1 MRQRSKAFILPV
13 FLLAVTTAKSAQ
25 TSDVDIGGIVITVSD
40 SWTAQVFH
48 IVDQLSEWDEFCH
61 RQYGRWATRTHLLDE
76 QDRKLLQRHAQLRH
90 VRGWGKGFEQAFY
103 VESSIEV
110 AAQNAVETKLLSA
123 EEAATEK
130 AILLHFAPKLS
141 DLLNKGAP
149 QINSFKERLVVEGK
163 QIVPF
168 VQKLVR
174 FSETEKTVRVP
185 LFLVTNPEENNGGG
199 GFSGGRLVL
208 EIEDKPDPLPTLFHE
223 CSHTLLFRHKEAIE
237 VAAKSVGLKWMTLNE
252 GIAYALAPGLTDNKE
267 EFDSLS
273 ESLVRT
279 VLKGTPAADSFVQF
293 YMVAVVIRPLL
304 RGAIETGETIT
315 TFLPKAVDKWQKC
328 CATLNRSKAK

>member
-1 MRQRSKAFILPV
+1 MRQRSRACTLAAFV
-13 FLLAVTTAKSAQ
+13 LAATTAKSAPS
-25 TSDVDIGGIVITVSD
+25 SDVDIGGIVITVSD
-40 SWTAQVFH
+40 SRTAQVFH
-48 IVDQLSEWDEFCH
+48 IVDLLSEWDEFCH

-76 QDRKLLQRHAQLRH
+76 QDRKLLQSHAQLRH

-110 AAQNAVETKLLSA
+110 AAENAVETKLLSP

-141 DLLNKGAP
+141 DLLTKGAP
-149 QINSFKERLVVEGK
+149 QINSFKDRLVVEGK

-208 EIEDKPDPLPTLFHE
+208 EIEDKPDPLPNSFPRVFAYSPFSTQR
-223 CSHTLLFRHKEAIE
+223 RHRR
-237 VAAKSVGLKWMTLNE
+237 S
-252 GIAYALAPGLTDNKE
+252 
-267 EFDSLS
+267 S
-273 ESLVRT
+273 EIGWAEMGHFERRNRICVSSGSDRQQGRVRF
-279 VLKGTPAADSFVQF
+279 A
-293 YMVAVVIRPLL
+293 
-304 RGAIETGETIT
+304 
-315 TFLPKAVDKWQKC
+315 
-328 CATLNRSKAK
+328 